1 MAKFP
6 ERPYDFK
13 IYFSNDTSSN
23 FDYSG
28 GSANNNGNNSSNKKD
43 LCGKTDNHTEGQN
56 TYFSLWKKSKPVK
69 DNTETV
75 PTDLLQKRYSANL
88 HQISRRITMHCV
100 KNKSLQIQSFFG
112 PYFAAFGLNT
122 GK

>member
-6 ERPYDFK
+6 ELPYDFK

-28 GSANNNGNNSSNKKD
+28 GSANNNGNKSSNKKD
-43 LCGKTDNHTEGQN
+43 LCGKIVNHTEGQN

-75 PTDLLQKRYSANL
+75 PRDLLQKKCSANL
-88 HQISRRITMHCV
+88 HPISRRITMHCV
-100 KNKSLQIQSFFG
+100 KNNQIRSFFG